1 MPDARNLGP
10 KQRDVLLALERG
22 EHALA
27 WTAAEPGRGP
37 QFVWSDGRVEDPR
50 VVNSLE
56 DRGLITCEADH
67 GLWLTRAGLEWVAA
81 YHRERHEACL
91 ALAEAKQEVIQEL
104 LAENARLRAEL
115 VAAVESGLHHVE
127 WAEER
132 GRARASEGGER

>member
-10 KQRDVLLALERG
+10 KQREVLLALERG

-37 QFVWSDGRVEDPR
+37 QFVWSDGRIEDPR

-56 DRGLITCEADH
+56 DRGLIQCEADH
-67 GLWLTRAGLEWVAA
+67 GMWLTRAGLEWVAA
-81 YHRERHEACL
+81 YHRD
-91 ALAEAKQEVIQEL
+91 QVEVLRSRVEEL
-104 LAENARLRAEL
+104 MEEVRRLRAEL

-132 GRARASEGGER
+132 GRARASDGR

>member
-67 GLWLTRAGLEWVAA
+67 GMWLTRAGLEWVAA
-81 YHRERHEACL
+81 YHRARHDAYHV
-91 ALAEAKQEVIQEL
+91 QVEVLRSRVEEL
-104 LAENARLRAEL
+104 IEEVRRLRAEL
-115 VAAVESGLHHVE
+115 ES
-127 WAEER
+127 R
-132 GRARASEGGER
+132 S